1 MNNRPF
7 QPYNPA
13 LVALA
18 RANRSKPTPAEKT
31 MWLTI
36 LRRRQLVGFKFLRQ
50 KPIDGY
56 IVDFYCAALGL
67 VIEIDGNSH
76 ADKADY
82 DAERTRML
90 NTYGLWVIRYTNN
103 DVLQNPSGVYQTLI
117 EQIQQRLGMDVCPLP

>member
-1 MNNRPF
+1 
-7 QPYNPA
+7 
-13 LVALA
+13 
-18 RANRSKPTPAEKT
+18 

-82 DAERTRML
+82 DAERTRIL

>member
-18 RANRSKPTPAEKT
+18 RANRSKPTPAEKA

-76 ADKADY
+76 ADKAAY
-82 DAERTRML
+82 DAERTRIL
-90 NTYGLWVIRYTNN
+90 NTYGLWVIRYTND

>member
-18 RANRSKPTPAEKT
+18 RAKRSKPTPAEKA

-82 DAERTRML
+82 DAERTRIL
-90 NTYGLWVIRYTNN
+90 NTYGLWVIRYTND